1 MLNLKNIEIIIEDKL
16 GTVWLNQPDIR
27 NALNLATIEELIEAF
42 KWLNEHK
49 KLMIIMIRGR
59 GKSFCSGADINW
71 MKNSHTSGY
80 KKCYSDSRKL
90 ATCFKLIYKSDKV
103 VINLVHGDIF
113 GGGLGFIG
121 AGDLTLALKNSTF
134 CLPELRLGLVPS
146 VIMPYLLTRVS
157 QADIKYQIFSGEVFN
172 SEEALQKGLI
182 DKVCEDFND
191 MELKAN
197 ELIQHILMSSP
208 QALTETK
215 QLLRALNKNNI
226 NSDYINKTVKTITKM
241 KMSDDAVARMT
252 KFLSK
257 KITSIT

>member
-1 MLNLKNIEIIIEDKL
+1 MLKLKRIEIEIEDKL

-42 KWLNEHK
+42 KWLNTQK
-49 KLMIIMIRGR
+49 KLMIILIRGR

-71 MKNSHTSGY
+71 MRNSHASGY
-80 KKCYSDSRKL
+80 KNCFNDSRKL
-90 ATCFKLIYKSDKV
+90 AKCFKLIYKSDKV

-157 QADIKYQIFSGEVFN
+157 QPVIRYQIFSGEIFT

-182 DKVCEDFND
+182 DKICEDFND
-191 MELKAN
+191 MELKAD
-197 ELIQHILMSSP
+197 ELIQNILRVSP

-215 QLLRALNKNNI
+215 QLLRVLNKKNI
-226 NSDYINKTVKTITKM
+226 NSDNVRKTVKAITKM

-257 KITSIT
+257 KN